1 MQQISIHAFGFNKE
15 TQVLSEEASTLSN
28 RLNMDS
34 LLRYEAFEVVG
45 NRETRRYCLFDIER
59 EPAQNEWGDILV
71 WKFRQVD
78 RFGRALG
85 GPQIHIFND

>member
-1 MQQISIHAFGFNKE
+1 MQQISIHAFGFNKV

-28 RLNMDS
+28 RLDMNP

-45 NRETRRYCLFDIER
+45 KRETRRYCLFEVER
-59 EPAQNEWGDILV
+59 EQARNEPGDILV